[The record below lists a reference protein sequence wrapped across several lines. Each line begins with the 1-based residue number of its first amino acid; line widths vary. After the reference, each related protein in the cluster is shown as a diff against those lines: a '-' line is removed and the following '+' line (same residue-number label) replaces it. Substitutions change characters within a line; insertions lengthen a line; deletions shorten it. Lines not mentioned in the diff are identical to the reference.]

1 MKRLCTLIL
10 LVLSAV
16 SVSAQNVNRDVI
28 LRQIDKTLIPGSK
41 NLEAQFTSDLTSGP
55 VPLTV
60 HFTDQSTGNPASWN
74 WDFGDGASDTVQN
87 PVHIYDQVGTY
98 SVKLTISD
106 GIQFYAL
113 EKKNYI
119 TVSVNYNGCDTLH
132 FPLPEPLTYY
142 ILLKNNIST
151 GYVSGNNAY
160 GDKAIADY
168 FDNTSPDMAIKGAI
182 FEFSYAKLANLAS
195 ETLLVKAWK
204 YDSIHQTPGD
214 VIGSASVSL
223 SDIASDVA
231 ATRPTQVTFDEPLA
245 TNGPFF
251 LGVYLPEQTGDTL
264 VIWTTKTGAVVPNSG
279 WVLQSNNEWA
289 RYDSLYTNPV
299 NLVLTNAIYPI
310 VCHTSSGSDERLALR
325 NFTVSPNPASDYIRI
340 ESRNPLSRGSRYDLI
355 TATGEKLMSGTL
367 NSLPGSEYLNVSSC
381 KPGMYFLRI
390 SNASTTF
397 VKRLII
403 K

>member
-1 MKRLCTLIL
+1 MKRLCTLLFLIFC
-10 LVLSAV
+10 
-16 SVSAQNVNRDVI
+16 SVAISAQNIHREVTV
-28 LRQIDKTLIPGSK
+28 RQVEKAITPGSK
-41 NLEAQFTSDLTSGP
+41 NLEAQFTSDVTLGP

-60 HFTDQSTGNPASWN
+60 HFTDQSTGNPTSWN
-74 WDFGDGASDTVQN
+74 WDFGDGVSDTVQN
-87 PVHIYDQVGTY
+87 PVHTYNQTGSY

-142 ILLKNNIST
+142 VLLKNNIST

-160 GDKAIADY
+160 GDKVMADY

-182 FEFSYAKLANLAS
+182 FEFSYAKLADFAS

-204 YDSIHQTPGD
+204 YDSIRQSPGD

-223 SDIASDVA
+223 SAIVSDVA
-231 ATRPTQVTFDEPLA
+231 AMRPTQVTFDEPLSI
-245 TNGPFF
+245 NGPFF
-251 LGVYLPEQTGDTL
+251 LGVYLPEQSGDTL
-264 VIWTTKTGAVVPNSG
+264 VIWTTKTGAVVPNTG

-289 RYDSLYTNPV
+289 PYDSLYTNPLT
-299 NLVLTNAIYPI
+299 LVLTNAIYPI
-310 VCHTSSGSDERLALR
+310 VCHTSNSTEDHQANR
-325 NFTVSPNPASDYIRI
+325 NFTISPNPATDYIRI
-340 ESRNPLSRGSRYDLI
+340 ESKNPASKGSRYDLI
-355 TATGEKLMSGTL
+355 TVTGEKVMSGTL
-367 NSLPGSEYLNVSSC
+367 NAFPGSEYLNVSSC

-390 SNASTTF
+390 SNASLTI
-397 VKRLII
+397 VNRLII